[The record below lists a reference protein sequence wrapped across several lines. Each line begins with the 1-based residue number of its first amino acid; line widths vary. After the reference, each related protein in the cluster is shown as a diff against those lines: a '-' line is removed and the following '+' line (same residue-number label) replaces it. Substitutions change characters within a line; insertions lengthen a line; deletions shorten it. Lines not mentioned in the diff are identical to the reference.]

1 MEVAEHLWKVFNL
14 KTDENINLATIS
26 YQSGLRGYF
35 LQSWEKKLVL
45 TFCLSICRAKPLW
58 FQFRLAVF
66 TNLTLLRQTRPGKM
80 EIGIS
85 FMSVSHTPVPVLKSA
100 QQDASTSLGSSL
112 APGLQ
117 NWPHHQSWSGRIF
130 SHHLFVVSSF
140 TLKCDRCSHIS
151 VPWCLVFFSHS
162 AEKPWLWVPRRLCSI
177 FVSKLIFMDNFK
189 GFCTKLLKVL
199 SRGYDRR
206 RQWIDYEM
214 KWEIFFCVYLFLQPT
229 AHQHCKEWN
238 LFAIRC

>member
-14 KTDENINLATIS
+14 KTDENIHLATIS
-26 YQSGLRGYF
+26 YQSGLWGYF

-130 SHHLFVVSSF
+130 SHHLFVVSNF

-151 VPWCLVFFSHS
+151 VPWCLVFFFSFHWK
-162 AEKPWLWVPRRLCSI
+162 AMT
-177 FVSKLIFMDNFK
+177 VSPQKVMQY
-189 GFCTKLLKVL
+189 FC
-199 SRGYDRR
+199 
-206 RQWIDYEM
+206 E
-214 KWEIFFCVYLFLQPT
+214 
-229 AHQHCKEWN
+229 
-238 LFAIRC
+238 